1 MQWTDRIRQVKILLV
16 LVAIFIAVASL
27 LISHSLIRDLAQ
39 QERSKMEVWAEA
51 MRTLSEADDS
61 ADLSLVL
68 KVLDENNTIPVVVLG
83 KDGMVT
89 EYRNV
94 KISASNKSDSV
105 KYVNKVAQ
113 QMKAAGQVIRIPLAN
128 NHNDYIEV
136 CYDESLMLRRIAIY
150 PYIQLGVVM
159 LFVVVAIFALLTSKR
174 AEQNKV
180 WVGLSKETAHQLGTP
195 ISSLMAWLAILKE
208 SYPNDK
214 LLPELDKDV
223 QRLQLVADRF
233 SKIGSIPEPVPA
245 SMNEVLYHVVDY
257 MDRRTSKKIQ
267 MIADLP
273 DEDIII
279 KMNASLFE
287 WVIEN
292 LCKNAVDAMGGECGQ
307 IVLHLEQL
315 DNKVVVEISDTGKGI
330 KKKNIKNVF
339 RPGFTTKQRGWGLGL
354 SLAKRIVEDYHHGK
368 IFVKSSELG
377 KGTTF
382 RIELKKD

>member
-1 MQWTDRIRQVKILLV
+1 MQWTDRIRQIKILLV
-16 LVAIFIAVASL
+16 LAAIFIAVASL

-208 SYPNDK
+208 IYPNDK

-245 SMNEVLYHVVDY
+245 SMNEVLDHVVDY

-377 KGTTF
+377 KGSTF
-382 RIELKKD
+382 RIELKKN